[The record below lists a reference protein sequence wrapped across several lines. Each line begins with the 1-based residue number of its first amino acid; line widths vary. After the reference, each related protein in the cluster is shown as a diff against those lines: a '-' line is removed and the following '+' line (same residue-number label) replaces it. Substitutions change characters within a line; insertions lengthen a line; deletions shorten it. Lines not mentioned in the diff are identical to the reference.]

1 MSDIIKH
8 ECGIALIRLLK
19 PLEYYQ
25 IKYGSWKYGLQ
36 KLYLLM
42 EKQHN
47 RGQDGAGVVC
57 IKLELQPGKKYIHR
71 FRSNQSN
78 SIQDIFDRINNEFLN
93 AELQNPDLLKD
104 SHWAKENLSFAGEL
118 FLGHL
123 RYGTY
128 GRYNI
133 ELVHPVIREN
143 NWKSRNL
150 VLAGN
155 FNLTNVDELFNVLIE
170 IGQHPKDYSDT
181 VTILEKLGYYLDEE
195 VENLFRKYKE
205 QGYPSKEISCLIEK
219 NLNVSGILSNASCDW
234 DGGYAMAGL
243 IGHGDAFVVRDP
255 WGVRPAFYYYDEEI
269 AMVASER
276 PVIQTVMNLN
286 VKKVQEIPP
295 GFAFIVKQ
303 SGEVTIEKVREPA
316 ERKSCSFERIYFSRG
331 SDEDIYRERKEL
343 GKLLTPD
350 ILKAINYDL
359 ENSVFSYIPNTAESA
374 FYGMIKELENYLS
387 GVKKEKIIA
396 LGKNKLPED
405 LEKILSLRPRVEK
418 IAIKDVKLRTFIAGD
433 EGRDD
438 LVGHVYDIT
447 YGTVNQEVD
456 NLVIV
461 DDSIVRGTTLK
472 MSIIKILD
480 RLNPKRIVIVSSSP
494 QIRYPDCYGIDMA
507 KLGDFIA
514 FKAAIELLKETGREK
529 IINEVYKQSKAQ
541 EHLPKEEIKN
551 FVKGIYK
558 PFSPNEISG
567 MIARMLKT
575 PDINAE
581 IKIIYQSIENLH
593 QACPNDLGDW
603 YFTGDY
609 PTPGGNKVVNTS
621 FINFIE
627 GRDKRAY

>member
-1 MSDIIKH
+1 
-8 ECGIALIRLLK
+8 
-19 PLEYYQ
+19 
-25 IKYGSWKYGLQ
+25 
-36 KLYLLM
+36 
-42 EKQHN
+42 
-47 RGQDGAGVVC
+47 
-57 IKLELQPGKKYIHR
+57 
-71 FRSNQSN
+71 
-78 SIQDIFDRINNEFLN
+78 SI
-93 AELQNPDLLKD
+93 
-104 SHWAKENLSFAGEL
+104 
-118 FLGHL
+118 
-123 RYGTY
+123 
-128 GRYNI
+128 
-133 ELVHPVIREN
+133 
-143 NWKSRNL
+143 
-150 VLAGN
+150 
-155 FNLTNVDELFNVLIE
+155 
-170 IGQHPKDYSDT
+170 
-181 VTILEKLGYYLDEE
+181 
-195 VENLFRKYKE
+195 
-205 QGYPSKEISCLIEK
+205 
-219 NLNVSGILSNASCDW
+219 
-234 DGGYAMAGL
+234 
-243 IGHGDAFVVRDP
+243 
-255 WGVRPAFYYYDEEI
+255 
-269 AMVASER
+269 
-276 PVIQTVMNLN
+276 
-286 VKKVQEIPP
+286 
-295 GFAFIVKQ
+295 
-303 SGEVTIEKVREPA
+303 
-316 ERKSCSFERIYFSRG
+316 
-331 SDEDIYRERKEL
+331 
-343 GKLLTPD
+343 
-350 ILKAINYDL
+350 
-359 ENSVFSYIPNTAESA
+359 
-374 FYGMIKELENYLS
+374 
-387 GVKKEKIIA
+387 
-396 LGKNKLPED
+396 
-405 LEKILSLRPRVEK
+405 RPRVEK

-447 YGTVNQEVD
+447 YGTVNQKVD

-514 FKAAIELLKETGREK
+514 FKAAIELLKETGRGN

-609 PTPGGNKVVNTS
+609 PTPGGNKVVSTS